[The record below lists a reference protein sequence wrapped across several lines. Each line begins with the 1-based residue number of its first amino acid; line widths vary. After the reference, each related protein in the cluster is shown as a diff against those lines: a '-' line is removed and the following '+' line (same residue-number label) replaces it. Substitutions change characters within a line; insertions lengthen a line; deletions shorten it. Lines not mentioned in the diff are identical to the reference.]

1 MNNLGSKNWFRLA
14 WHPSDEELLAFLDGE
29 LSAKPANK
37 VQKHLERC
45 WACRAKRENVERSIS
60 AFINYRSVALADSA
74 EVPPRARK
82 RFADKL
88 SRLAAEQTE
97 QPQSFRRYEALVR
110 EFSYSR
116 PAVWATAVVLLAVG
130 LGVWFGG
137 DRQVSASEMLQRTSQ
152 AEANRLNQV
161 STPVLHRKFQVRRRS
176 SVAAPEQ
183 VVNWEIWSDRANRRF
198 AQRAISDTGTQGSI
212 TQSSFS
218 QARSVTE
225 ERGIQQPASVPDAML
240 ELERIF
246 QANQMDLGGPVSAWS
261 FQTWRQSI
269 PQRTEK
275 VSETR
280 LADGEEALMLTTVVA
295 GAVPENGITEA
306 ELVVRAKDWHPVVQ
320 RLRVNAES
328 AEREYEITELAF
340 QVVSLSALDAA
351 VFADR
356 EAARLPPVPA
366 PSPSPSPSPSPTPTA
381 VASLPLPIASAEI
394 EVEVLERLN
403 QVNALLGEQVALT
416 RTSEGKLVVEG
427 IVETDARKREILE
440 ALKTVAGNPAVKLE
454 VNTVAEA
461 QSRRAQSEPRKMTV
475 QDAQVAQQTIPVE
488 TELRNYFSTARGLS
502 GERLEQEIQGFSG
515 QICSNSSRARS
526 HALALKQIAERFTPA
541 QLQTLDAATR
551 SRFSALLV
559 EHARGYRSE
568 LEKLRQQL
576 QPIFPLASSQSA
588 AAKDKIT
595 GDEDLIRAIDRLFEL
610 AATNDEALCLSFSLS
625 TESVKEVAVRKQEFW
640 RSVAFAESL
649 AAYAESL
656 AAQVAG
662 RQ

>member
-1 MNNLGSKNWFRLA
+1 MTKHRSKTWFRFA

-29 LSAKPANK
+29 LSAKPASK
-37 VQKHLERC
+37 VQKHLEGC
-45 WACRAKRENVERSIS
+45 WACRAKREKMERSIS
-60 AFINYRSVALADSA
+60 AFINYRNASLADTA
-74 EVPPRARK
+74 EAPPRARK

-97 QPQSFRRYEALVR
+97 QPQLFRRYEALVR

-116 PAVWATAVVLLAVG
+116 PAVWATAVVLLAIG
-130 LGVWFGG
+130 LGVRFGW
-137 DRQVSASEMLQRTSQ
+137 DRQVSARELLQRTTQ
-152 AEANRLNQV
+152 AEANQLNQV
-161 STPVLHRKFQVRRRS
+161 SNPVLHRKFQVRRRS
-176 SVAAPEQ
+176 TVAAPEQ
-183 VVNWEIWSDRANRRF
+183 VVNWEIWSDRTNRRF
-198 AQRAISDTGTQGSI
+198 AQRAINDTGTQGSI

-218 QARSVTE
+218 EASSIIEKTR
-225 ERGIQQPASVPDAML
+225 IQQPASVPEVML
-240 ELERIF
+240 ELERIL
-246 QANQMDLGGPVSAWS
+246 QTNQMDGGGPVSASS

-280 LADGEEALMLTTVVA
+280 LADGEDALMLTTVVA
-295 GAVPENGITEA
+295 GAVPESGITEA

-320 RLRVNAES
+320 RLRVNAERG
-328 AEREYEITELAF
+328 EREYEITELDF
-340 QVVSLSALDAA
+340 QVVSLGALDAA

-356 EAARLPPVPA
+356 ATATLPPVPA
-366 PSPSPSPSPSPTPTA
+366 PSLSPTPTP
-381 VASLPLPIASAEI
+381 VASLPSPVASAGL

-403 QVNALLGEQVALT
+403 QANALLGEQVTLT

-440 ALKTVAGNPAVKLE
+440 ALKTVGGNPAVKLE
-454 VNTVAEA
+454 VGTVAEA
-461 QSRRAQSEPRKMTV
+461 QARRAQSEPRKVTV

-502 GERLEQEIQGFSG
+502 GERLEQEIQRFSS
-515 QICSNSSRARS
+515 QICSRSSRARS

-541 QLQTLDAATR
+541 QLQTLDQATR

-559 EHARGYRSE
+559 EHAQGYGSE

-576 QPIFPLASSQSA
+576 QPIFPLASSGTA

-595 GDEDLIRAIDRLFEL
+595 GDEDLIRAINRLFEL

-625 TESVKEVAVRKQEFW
+625 TDAVKEVVVRKQEFW
-640 RSVAFAESL
+640 RSVGV
-649 AAYAESL
+649 AESL